1 MAKACQS
8 TMPLRKLR
16 RRQKRIP
23 LSASDRE
30 GKKATRQNRLEVL
43 QWLEGG
49 SSPLDRTIR
58 KNLALFS
65 LRFSLWMSHLLSGA
79 TTEIA

>member
-1 MAKACQS
+1 MGS
-8 TMPLRKLR
+8 V
-16 RRQKRIP
+16 
-23 LSASDRE
+23 SAQRSR
-30 GKKATRQNRLEVL
+30 G
-43 QWLEGG
+43 EGG
-49 SSPLDRTIR
+49 AVNLPLWVNGSISPLTLDKALIFRTRVTTLDRTIR